1 MLIQAGTNEPRVKRE
16 LNIVVQ
22 GRKAILRFTDTPN
35 NEIAKLVKRALLDA
49 CMPTAGETL

>member
-1 MLIQAGTNEPRVKRE
+1 MLIQVGTNEPRVKRE

-35 NEIAKLVKRALLDA
+35 HEIAELVKRALLDT
-49 CMPTAGETL
+49 CMPTAGGT